1 MTVKVPLS
9 DVVGAGSVMAA
20 LGIAA
25 SVIICAQGSKPT
37 DQTPVAAAVR
47 ELAAN
52 QTCVPHASVKPKAIT
67 VTRNRQDQH
76 LTHG

>member
-9 DVVGAGSVMAA
+9 DIVGAIGVMVA

-25 SVIICAQGSKPT
+25 SVIIYAQGGKPT
-37 DQTPVAAAVR
+37 DQIPVAAVAR

-52 QTCVPHASVKPKAIT
+52 HTCVPHTPVKPRAIT
-67 VTRNRQDQH
+67 VTRDRQ
-76 LTHG
+76 G

>member
-1 MTVKVPLS
+1 VMVRAPLS
-9 DVVGAGSVMAA
+9 DIFGAVAVMVA
-20 LGIAA
+20 LGVAA
-25 SVIICAQGSKPT
+25 SVVIYAQGSKPI
-37 DQTPVAAAVR
+37 DQIPVTAAAR

-67 VTRNRQDQH
+67 VTRDRQDQH

>member
-9 DVVGAGSVMAA
+9 DIVGAMGVMVA

-25 SVIICAQGSKPT
+25 SVIIYAQGGKPT
-37 DQTPVAAAVR
+37 DQIPVATAAQQ
-47 ELAAN
+47 LAAN
-52 QTCVPHASVKPKAIT
+52 QTCVPHTPMKPKAIT
-67 VTRNRQDQH
+67 VIRDRQGHH

>member
-1 MTVKVPLS
+1 MTIKIPLS
-9 DVVGAGSVMAA
+9 DIVGAVGVMVA

-25 SVIICAQGSKPT
+25 SVVIYAQGGKPM
-37 DQTPVAAAVR
+37 DQIPVAATR

-52 QTCVPHASVKPKAIT
+52 QTCVPHTPVKPKAIT
-67 VTRNRQDQH
+67 ATRDRQGQH